1 MAEFELEGLDSTLG
15 TTNTPSAETA
25 DTIEPND
32 SVVLGQVNPL
42 LNTNNKGLTQEEI
55 SDPNAIKIT
64 IDDPTTPIVVLF
76 GPPASGKT
84 MTLIRLTRYLTQNG
98 YEVAPVKTFRPSY
111 DSHYTKMCNEFNNM
125 VNSDEAAKGT
135 DNISFMLVKVLQK
148 GKPICQILEAPG
160 EGYYLPK
167 ADTGNFPKYVNNVI
181 NNKNRKIWL
190 FVVEPD
196 WLDEADRQGYA
207 AKIKKLSTKM
217 HSTDKVIFLCNKID
231 KTPYVLGSGRINTN
245 AARTAIGNQ
254 YKGIFEPFRN
264 ENPITRFF
272 SEHRCL
278 FIPFSTGDYNE
289 RVDGGISY
297 EAGDD
302 CYPRNLWKEILS
314 IRKG

>member
-1 MAEFELEGLDSTLG
+1 MAEFELEGLDPTPE
-15 TTNTPSAETA
+15 TTDTPIIEKA
-25 DTIEPND
+25 DTTEQNG
-32 SVVLGQVNPL
+32 SVVLGQVIPN
-42 LNTNNKGLTQEEI
+42 NDNKGLSAEEL
-55 SDPNAIKIT
+55 SDANAIRIT
-64 IDDPTTPIVVLF
+64 IDDPNTPIVVLF
-76 GPPASGKT
+76 GPPTSGKT
-84 MTLIRLTRYLTQNG
+84 MTLIRLTRYLTQHG
-98 YEVAPVKTFRPSY
+98 YEVTPVRTFRPSF
-111 DSHYTKMCNEFNNM
+111 DSHYAKMCDGFNTM

-135 DNISFMLVKVLQK
+135 DNISFMLVKVLKK

-217 HSTDKVIFLCNKID
+217 HRTDKVIFLCNKID
-231 KTPYVLGSGRINTN
+231 KTPFVLGSGHTN
-245 AARTAIGNQ
+245 ISEARKHIKNQ
-254 YKGIFEPFRN
+254 YAGIFEPFHN

-272 SEHRCL
+272 SEYSCQ

-289 RVDGGISY
+289 RIDGGISY

-302 CYPRNLWKEILS
+302 CYPRKLWDTILS

>member
-1 MAEFELEGLDSTLG
+1 MAEFELEGLDPTLG

-25 DTIEPND
+25 DTTEQND
-32 SVVLGQVNPL
+32 SVILGQVNPL
-42 LNTNNKGLTQEEI
+42 SDNNKGLSPEEI

-64 IDDPTTPIVVLF
+64 ISDSTTPIVVLF

-125 VNSDEAAKGT
+125 VNSDQAAKGT
-135 DNISFMLVKVLQK
+135 DTISFMLVTVLQK

-160 EGYYLPK
+160 EGYYKPK
-167 ADTGNFPKYVNNVI
+167 EDTGIFPKYVNNVI

-272 SEHRCL
+272 SEHRCQ

-302 CYPRNLWKEILS
+302 CYPRNLWKAILS
-314 IRKG
+314 IRRG

>member
-1 MAEFELEGLDSTLG
+1 MADFTLDGFDPTPETTSTPVVG
-15 TTNTPSAETA
+15 PA
-25 DTIEPND
+25 DTTEQND
-32 SVVLGQVNPL
+32 SVVLGQ
-42 LNTNNKGLTQEEI
+42 TGNNNNGLSQEEI

-84 MTLIRLTRYLTQNG
+84 MTLIRLTRYLTQHG

-111 DSHYTKMCNEFNNM
+111 DSHYSKICDGFNNM

-167 ADTGNFPKYVNNVI
+167 ADTGIFPKYVNNVI

-196 WLDEADRQGYA
+196 WLDEEDRQGYA
-207 AKIKKLSTKM
+207 AKIKKLSTRM
-217 HSTDKVIFLCNKID
+217 HRTDKVIFLCNKID
-231 KTPYVLGSGRINTN
+231 KTPFVQGSGLINTN
-245 AARTAIGNQ
+245 AAQTAIKNQ
-254 YKGIFEPFRN
+254 YKGIFESFHN

-272 SEHRCL
+272 SEYRCR

-302 CYPRNLWKEILS
+302 YYPRRLWNEILS
-314 IRKG
+314 IRRG